1 MDMPLIV
8 DSHCHLDFDGLRQR
22 LPEVLG
28 RARDH
33 GVGLIVTIGT
43 RVRQFDATR
52 ALAEAH
58 EEVWCSVGTHP
69 HNAAEE
75 ADVGLDEYVRLASH
89 PKVVAIGE
97 AGLDY
102 HYDFAPR
109 DVQQRVFRTQI
120 AAARL
125 TGLPLVVH
133 SREAEE
139 DTIAVLE
146 SEREQG
152 EYTPLLHCFSSSSML
167 AERGL
172 KIGAYVS
179 FSGMITFKGADEIR
193 AVARLVPLDRL
204 LVETDAP
211 YLAPAPYRGRPN
223 EPAFVVQTLERL
235 AVVKGVTVETMA
247 RLSSANFFRLFRK
260 VVRPAAYEDAA

>member
-1 MDMPLIV
+1 MDMPLVV
-8 DSHCHLDFDGLRQR
+8 DSHCHLDFEGLRER
-22 LPEVLG
+22 LPEVLA

-33 GVGLIVTIGT
+33 GVRLVVTIGT
-43 RVRQFDATR
+43 RVRQFAATR
-52 ALAEAH
+52 MLAEAH
-58 EEVWCSVGTHP
+58 DEVWCTVGTHP

-75 ADVGLDEYVRLASH
+75 ADVALDDYVSLASH

-109 DVQQRVFRTQI
+109 DVQQAVFRTQV

-133 SREAEE
+133 SRDAEE

-152 EYTPLLHCFSSSSML
+152 AYTPLLHCYSSRPIL

-172 KIGAYVS
+172 AIGAYVS

-193 AVARLVPLDRL
+193 EVARRVPLDRL

-211 YLAPAPYRGRPN
+211 YLAPVPYRGKPN
-223 EPAFVVQTLERL
+223 EPAHVVHTLERL
-235 AVVKGVTVETMA
+235 ALVKGVSVEEMA
-247 RLSSANFFRLFRK
+247 RQTSENFFRLFGK
-260 VVRPAAYEDAA
+260 VKRPPAYEEGS

>member
-8 DSHCHLDFDGLRQR
+8 DSHCHLDFEGLRER
-22 LPEVLG
+22 LPEVLA

-33 GVGLIVTIGT
+33 GVGLVVTIGT
-43 RVRQFDATR
+43 RVRQFDVVR

-58 EEVWCSVGTHP
+58 DEVWCTVGTHP

-75 ADVGLDEYVRLASH
+75 ADVGLDEYVELASH

-109 DVQQRVFRTQI
+109 GVQQAVFRTQV

-133 SREAEE
+133 SRDAEE

-152 EYTPLLHCFSSSSML
+152 AYTPLLHCYSSRPIL

-172 KIGAYVS
+172 VIGAHVS
-179 FSGMITFKGADEIR
+179 FSGMITFKGAEEIR
-193 AVARLVPLDRL
+193 EVARRVPLDRL

-211 YLAPAPYRGRPN
+211 YLAPVPYRGKTN
-223 EPAFVVQTLERL
+223 EPAYVVHTLERL
-235 AVVKGVTVETMA
+235 ADIKMVSIEALA
-247 RLSSANFFRLFRK
+247 RQTSENFFRLFAK
-260 VVRPAAYEDAA
+260 VIRPPAYGQAS

>member
-1 MDMPLIV
+1 MDMPLVV

-22 LPEVLG
+22 LPEVLA

-58 EEVWCSVGTHP
+58 DEVWCSVGTHP

-75 ADVGLDEYVRLASH
+75 ADVGLDEYVRLAAH

-109 DVQQRVFRTQI
+109 EVQQRVFRTQV

-152 EYTPLLHCFSSSSML
+152 DYTPLLHCFSSRRIL

-172 KIGAYVS
+172 RIGAYVS
-179 FSGMITFKGADEIR
+179 FSGILTFKGADEIR
-193 AVARLVPLDRL
+193 DVARLVPLDRL

-211 YLAPAPYRGRPN
+211 YLAPVPHRGRRN
-223 EPAFVVQTLERL
+223 EPAWVRDVAESVATVRGEPFEAI
-235 AVVKGVTVETMA
+235 AVATTANA
-247 RLSSANFFRLFRK
+247 RRLFRL
-260 VVRPAAYEDAA
+260 D

>member
-22 LPEVLG
+22 LPEVLA

-52 ALAEAH
+52 ALAEAYD
-58 EEVWCSVGTHP
+58 EVWCSVGTHP

-75 ADVGLDEYVRLASH
+75 ADVGLDEYVRLAAH

-109 DVQQRVFRTQI
+109 EVQQRVFRTQV

-152 EYTPLLHCFSSSSML
+152 DYTPLLHCFSSRRIL

-172 KIGAYVS
+172 RIGAYVS
-179 FSGMITFKGADEIR
+179 FSGILTFKGADEIR
-193 AVARLVPLDRL
+193 DVARLVPLDRL

-211 YLAPAPYRGRPN
+211 YLAPAPYRGKPN
-223 EPAFVVQTLERL
+223 EPAFVVHTLERL
-235 AVVKGVTVETMA
+235 AAIKDVTVKDMA
-247 RLSSANFFRLFRK
+247 RISSANFFRLFAK
-260 VVRPAAYEDAA
+260 VVRPAAYEDRS